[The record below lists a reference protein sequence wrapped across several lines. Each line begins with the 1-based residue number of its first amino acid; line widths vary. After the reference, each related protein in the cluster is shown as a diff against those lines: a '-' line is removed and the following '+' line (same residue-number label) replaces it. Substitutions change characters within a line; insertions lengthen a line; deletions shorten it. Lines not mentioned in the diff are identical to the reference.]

1 MKRIL
6 EVCTGNMAS
15 VIAAAQGGAERIE
28 LCSAL
33 ALGGVTPTIGMM
45 KWIRQQYPELKI
57 QVLIRSRE
65 GNFVY
70 DKADLEAMLE
80 DIRQSLPYADGIVCG
95 ALTAEGDIDTKAL
108 KLMMEATENKP
119 LTFHRAFDRCRNPK
133 QALEQ
138 IIDAGCA
145 RILTSG
151 QQPSAEQGIPLLRE
165 LVQQAADR
173 IIIMPGGGVTT
184 KNARLIINQT
194 GCKEIHG
201 SFSAGSGVTSAAD
214 VKYVL
219 STIGG

>member
-1 MKRIL
+1 MKRTL

-15 VIAAAQGGAERIE
+15 VIAAAEGGAERIE

-45 KWIRQQYPELKI
+45 KWIREQYPQLKI

-70 DKADLEAMLE
+70 DKADLEAMLI
-80 DIRQSLPYADGIVCG
+80 DIRLSLPYADGIVCG
-95 ALTAEGDIDTKAL
+95 ALTAEGDIDVKTL
-108 KLMMEATENKP
+108 KLMMEASEDKP
-119 LTFHRAFDRCRNPK
+119 FTFHRAFDRCRDAK

-138 IIDAGCA
+138 IIEAGCA

-151 QQPSAEQGIPLLRE
+151 QQPSAEQGIPLLRQ
-165 LVQQAADR
+165 LVNQAADR
-173 IIIMPGGGVTT
+173 LIIMPGGGVTT
-184 KNARLIINQT
+184 KNARLIIDQT

-201 SFSAGSGVTSAAD
+201 SFSAGSGITSAED

>member
-1 MKRIL
+1 MKRTL

-15 VIAAAQGGAERIE
+15 VIAAAEGGAERIE
-28 LCSAL
+28 LCTAL

-45 KWIRQQYPELKI
+45 KWIRQQYPQLKI

-70 DKADLEAMLE
+70 DKADLEAMLT
-80 DIRQSLPYADGIVCG
+80 DIRESLPYADGIVCG
-95 ALTAEGDIDTKAL
+95 ALTADGDIDVKAL
-108 KLMMEATENKP
+108 KLMMETSEDKP
-119 LTFHRAFDRCRNPK
+119 FTFHRAFDRCRDPK

-138 IIDAGCA
+138 IIEAGCA

-151 QQPSAEQGIPLLRE
+151 HQPSAEQGIPLLRE

-173 IIIMPGGGVTT
+173 LIIMPGGGVTT
-184 KNARLIINQT
+184 KNARLIIDQT

-201 SFSAGSGVTSAAD
+201 SFSAGSGVTSADD

-219 STIGG
+219 STIGE

>member
-1 MKRIL
+1 
-6 EVCTGNMAS
+6 MAS

-45 KWIRQQYPELKI
+45 KWIRQQYPQLKI

-70 DKADLEAMLE
+70 DKADLEAMLT
-80 DIRQSLPYADGIVCG
+80 DIRESLPYADGIVCG
-95 ALTAEGDIDTKAL
+95 ALTADGDIDVKAL
-108 KLMMEATENKP
+108 KLMVEASENKP
-119 LTFHRAFDRCRNPK
+119 FTFHRAFDRCRDAK

-138 IIDAGCA
+138 IIEAGCA

-173 IIIMPGGGVTT
+173 LIIMPGGGVTT
-184 KNARLIINQT
+184 KNARLIIDQT

-201 SFSAGSGVTSAAD
+201 SFSAGSGVTSADD

-219 STIGG
+219 STIDG